1 MKIGRGRGRTGKIG
15 STQQKIQDDVGSVE
29 QGKNCQA
36 KGIFEIG
43 ADSREETGKS
53 LTVWRWEVLEVGGGR
68 GSGWKG
74 CLVDL
79 EPPDPGSGTRSLSSR
94 PPPPGQLLIENLAV
108 IET

>member
-53 LTVWRWEVLEVGGGR
+53 VSAWRWEVLGGGWEGKWLER
-68 GSGWKG
+68 LHGGSGA
-74 CLVDL
+74 
-79 EPPDPGSGTRSLSSR
+79 PR
-94 PPPPGQLLIENLAV
+94 PR
-108 IET
+108 